1 MVGHA
6 GLLQALAMLLV
17 AYVILA
23 LTVLSVCAIAT
34 NGAVRGGGA
43 YCILSRGR
51 KGVWALLSH
60 GGRSGPLPASPGG
73 QASSNEHPVDRLVW
87 RRSPA
92 RPYTVEPP
100 SSSPPG
106 VSPAAILVLTV
117 LSDSRALVTWTKPR
131 GLGVAKWDMPP
142 LGTVP
147 CVLGDEAWRTSCTML
162 CAWALPPI
170 LVQFLFP

>member
-1 MVGHA
+1 MGHA

-51 KGVWALLSH
+51 KGVRALLSY
-60 GGRSGPLPASPGG
+60 GGRRGPLPASPRG
-73 QASSNEHPVDRLVW
+73 QASSSEHPVDRLAW

-92 RPYTVEPP
+92 RPYTVAPP
-100 SSSPPG
+100 SSSPPA
-106 VSPAAILVLTV
+106 VSPAAILVLAV

-131 GLGVAKWDMPP
+131 GLEWPQWDMPP

-162 CAWALPPI
+162 CSWALPPV